1 MGHLSDNANR
11 LNYNFIGKNLQV
23 GTFSQSDV
31 WFLTLPYFN
40 QDQNTDL
47 NSVNRYINSFIDA
60 ANKNATII
68 ILTSPF
74 YASYFLS
81 ELNPLATLKVWFGL
95 SATDITQRDGQLNQ
109 THAALLVLTKYKKS
123 LEHTK
128 TRIAYSF
135 CPHCDRTTKDYGGKK
150 HLYHE
155 FGTLMSDVWR
165 DITISYNGNLEPV
178 IDRLQDIFGIEPY
191 TALNHID
198 LRYDQFNALSTPTF
212 KLPEF
217 GDVINEIPFN
227 ESTLLNGDCLEELRQ
242 IPDNS
247 IDFCFADPPYN
258 IKKKYESWNDGIDI
272 REYFEWCDI
281 WITEL
286 ARIIKP
292 KRTVALLNIP
302 QWAARHFKHLITLL
316 DFQDWIIWEALGLP
330 VRMIMPAHYTV
341 LCFSKGEPRPMPGL
355 TRNSNSELESLAL
368 NTYKQGYCT
377 RISCI
382 KKRAKEQV
390 QDKELV
396 SNLWWDIHRL
406 KHNSRRIDHPTQ
418 LPPMFM
424 YRLISLFT
432 NENEIVLDPFNG
444 AGTTSLCSEQL
455 NRKFIGIELSG
466 YYHLISTNRHN
477 ELREGIDPFRKND
490 NVPKAKNSYVERLKK
505 QKYEVDKKT
514 LQLEVKE
521 ISKRLGRIATRQDVI
536 ENTQYK
542 IEYFDNYFINWSEV
556 TAAARTT
563 GMAQVENK
571 DDYNMTI
578 NGNKLKNT

>member
-1 MGHLSDNANR
+1 MRHLSDNVKR
-11 LNYNFIGKNLQV
+11 LRYNYIGENLQIES
-23 GTFSQSDV
+23 FSQTDV
-31 WFLTLPYFN
+31 WFLSLPYFN
-40 QDQNTDL
+40 KNQNIDL
-47 NSVNRYINSFIDA
+47 NRINQIINLFIEN

-74 YASYFLS
+74 YASYLLS
-81 ELNPLATLKVWFGL
+81 GLSPLVTLKVWFGVK
-95 SATDITQRDGQLNQ
+95 ANDIHQIEGQLEQ
-109 THAALLVLTKYKKS
+109 KHAALLVLTKYKKS
-123 LEHTK
+123 MRHTK

-165 DITISYNGNLEPV
+165 DITISYNESLEPV
-178 IDRLQDIFGIEPY
+178 TGRLQDVFGIEPY
-191 TALNHID
+191 LTLNHID
-198 LRYDQFNALSTPTF
+198 LRKNEFTPLKTPIF
-212 KLPEF
+212 EMPEF
-217 GDVINEIPFN
+217 ADTINEIPLN

-272 REYFEWCDI
+272 REYFEWCDR

-286 ARIIKP
+286 ARVIKP

-302 QWAARHFKHLITLL
+302 QWAIRHFKHLIRLL
-316 DFQDWIIWEALGLP
+316 YFQDWIIWEALGLP

-341 LCFSKGEPRPMPGL
+341 LCFSKGEPRPLPGI
-355 TRNSNSELESLAL
+355 TRVNHSELESRAL
-368 NTYKQGYCT
+368 NTFKQDYCS

-382 KKRAKEQV
+382 KRRAKEQI
-390 QDKELV
+390 QDKEFV

-406 KHNSRRIDHPTQ
+406 KHNSKRVDHPTQ
-418 LPPMFM
+418 LPSIFM

-432 NENEIVLDPFNG
+432 NESEIVLDPFNG
-444 AGTTSLCSEQL
+444 AGTTSLCAEQL
-455 NRKFIGIELSG
+455 NRTYIGIELSE
-466 YYHLISTNRHN
+466 YYHSISNNRHN
-477 ELREGIDPFRKND
+477 ELRRGIDPFRKND
-490 NVPKAKNSYVERLKK
+490 NVPKAKNSYVQRLKK

-514 LQLEVKE
+514 LQLEVKK
-521 ISKRLGRIATRQDVI
+521 ISKKLGRIPTRQDI
-536 ENTQYK
+536 LGLTQYK
-542 IEYFDNYFINWSEV
+542 IEYFDNYFISWSEV

-563 GMAQVENK
+563 GMEQVENK
-571 DDYNMTI
+571 SDYDLFQ
-578 NGNKLKNT
+578 NGGQQ